1 MQPRRTRKTLYQ
13 RSRSYK
19 NEERRRGETT
29 TLFQQHCIVEETE
42 KDFEIRMLLNL
53 KSPSRVFTERRGRR
67 RRHGKAQGRLCLWGL
82 PDGPA
87 AAGRHGVVLRGKLK
101 PRMSKE
107 SRSASAGTGAI
118 GTKGA
123 EHAHRGL
130 LARMQ
135 TFSEAHQA
143 VRARVRALRDPPF
156 HTSRATLCKTFAR
169 TIVCK

>member
-1 MQPRRTRKTLYQ
+1 
-13 RSRSYK
+13 
-19 NEERRRGETT
+19 
-29 TLFQQHCIVEETE
+29 
-42 KDFEIRMLLNL
+42 MLLNL
-53 KSPSRVFTERRGRR
+53 KVRHEFSRRGAADGEDTKGSR
-67 RRHGKAQGRLCLWGL
+67 ACLCVGGL
-82 PDGPA
+82 PDGAA

-130 LARMQ
+130 LARLQ

-143 VRARVRALRDPPF
+143 VRARVRALRGPPF
-156 HTSRATLCKTFAR
+156 HTSRVTLCETFAR
-169 TIVCK
+169 TIECK